1 MSEYN
6 LKTGDLLLF
15 DYKAGGVFGW
25 FTKMIKFFTDSNY
38 SHCAMVIKDPTYIN
52 ETLTGYFVWESSKEP
67 FPDPE
72 DGKYKL
78 GVQLTPFNEIYNEYK
93 EKNSNIYVR
102 RISNNSKNYLTEE
115 NLKEVHK
122 VVYNK
127 PYDIVPL
134 DWIEAA
140 VGKDS
145 DPQKTDRFWCAA
157 LVGYIYTKCKLLD
170 SSTDWSK
177 LSPSSFS
184 SKHFNVKFINDIFFI
199 TNEEKIL

>member
-52 ETLTGYFVWESSKEP
+52 ETLIGYYVWESSKEP

-72 DGKYKL
+72 DGKYKI
-78 GVQLTPFNEIYNEYK
+78 GVQLTPFNEIYNEYR

-102 RISNNSKNYLTEE
+102 RISNNSRR
-115 NLKEVHK
+115 H
-122 VVYNK
+122 
-127 PYDIVPL
+127 
-134 DWIEAA
+134 
-140 VGKDS
+140 G
-145 DPQKTDRFWCAA
+145 
-157 LVGYIYTKCKLLD
+157 
-170 SSTDWSK
+170 
-177 LSPSSFS
+177 
-184 SKHFNVKFINDIFFI
+184 
-199 TNEEKIL
+199 